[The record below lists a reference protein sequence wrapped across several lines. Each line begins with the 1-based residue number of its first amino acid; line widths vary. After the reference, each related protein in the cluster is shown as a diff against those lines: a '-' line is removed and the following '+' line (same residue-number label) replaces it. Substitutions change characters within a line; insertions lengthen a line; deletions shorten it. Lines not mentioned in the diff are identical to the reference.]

1 MISETTEYSTKN
13 SKSNSHLPALKK
25 KTKKKM
31 EKGFKTTAQ
40 RAVSAPQVPRPGG
53 WSLPGASS
61 LQQTAIEATTQAT
74 ILAHAFKLENPPVG
88 FIGEDEIPVEQQML
102 EDRLDV
108 LGEFE
113 NDKTRERRYALGPA
127 DLLTLFQL
135 DRLDALGDFKE
146 NIPRE
151 RRYALGPEELMA
163 TLAEWQ

>member
-1 MISETTEYSTKN
+1 
-13 SKSNSHLPALKK
+13 
-25 KTKKKM
+25 M
-31 EKGFKTTAQ
+31 EKGFKTTAK
-40 RAVSAPQVPRPGG
+40 RAVSAPQVPRRRG
-53 WSLPGASS
+53 WSRPGASS

-74 ILAHAFKLENPPVG
+74 ILAHAFKLENPPVE
-88 FIGEDEIPVEQQML
+88 FIGEDEIPVEQLML

-127 DLLTLFQL
+127 DLLALVQG

-151 RRYALGPEELMA
+151 RRYAQGPEELMA

>member
-1 MISETTEYSTKN
+1 
-13 SKSNSHLPALKK
+13 
-25 KTKKKM
+25 M
-31 EKGFKTTAQ
+31 EKGFKTTAK
-40 RAVSAPQVPRPGG
+40 RAVTDVEVPRRRG
-53 WSLPGASS
+53 WSRPGASS

-88 FIGEDEIPVEQQML
+88 FIGEDEIPVEQLML
-102 EDRLDV
+102 ADRLDM

-113 NDKTRERRYALGPA
+113 KDKTRERRYALGPA
-127 DLLTLFQL
+127 DLQALFQV

-151 RRYALGPEELMA
+151 RRYAQGPEELMA